1 MSEVCTNCSYL
12 DLESARFDA
21 WGNRMYRCGYDGSWH
36 YYDDRACSH
45 YSVGSSSSCYLT
57 SACVGYLGKPDDCYE
72 LTTLRE
78 FRDNYLKKTEEG
90 QTLVNQYYEV
100 APKIVEK
107 IEASGK
113 QKEYYEYIYGVVNE
127 CVTCIE
133 KGDKDGALS
142 RYREMTLKLKNELL
156 EN

>member
-1 MSEVCTNCSYL
+1 MSEICTNCSYI
-12 DLESARFDA
+12 DLESAHFDA

-45 YSVGSSSSCYLT
+45 YTTGSSSSCYLT

-78 FRDNYLKKTEEG
+78 FRDNYLKKTKEG
-90 QTLVNQYYEV
+90 KVLVKRYYEI

-107 IEASGK
+107 IEASGNR
-113 QKEYYEYIYGVVNE
+113 KEYYDYIYGVVKE

-133 KGDKDGALS
+133 NGDREGALT
-142 RYREMTLKLKNELL
+142 RYRAMTLKLQTELL
-156 EN
+156 GN